1 MRLQLIVHRAARLQW
16 AVLLPWAVLLAWV
29 VPIGA
34 CGGERVIADPP
45 DVDREV
51 FETDVYPILVR
62 DCGYP
67 ACHGDRDRFFR
78 IFSPGRTRLSPTTP
92 LYDPPTLEEVDT
104 SFDRARSMLAAVS
117 DPRQSLL
124 LRKPLEASAGG
135 GAHAGLDELGRNV
148 YASEADPSWRT
159 IARWAGAALEE
170 PDAGPTED
178 AGPADAGDVGPLDAG
193 PRDADVDADL
203 DAEMVDA
210 P

>member
-1 MRLQLIVHRAARLQW
+1 MRLQLMVSRSA
-16 AVLLPWAVLLAWV
+16 LLSLALL
-29 VPIGA
+29 IGA

-45 DVDREV
+45 DVDREA

-78 IFSPGRTRLSPTTP
+78 IFSPGRTRLSPATP
-92 LYDPPTLEEVDT
+92 LYDPATLEEVDAT
-104 SFDRARSMLAAVS
+104 FDRARSMLAAVS

-148 YASEADPSWRT
+148 YASEADPSWRA

-178 AGPADAGDVGPLDAG
+178 AGPMDAGDAGPSDVGPSDGG
-193 PRDADVDADL
+193 PSDGG

>member
-1 MRLQLIVHRAARLQW
+1 
-16 AVLLPWAVLLAWV
+16 
-29 VPIGA
+29 
-34 CGGERVIADPP
+34 
-45 DVDREV
+45 VDREV

-92 LYDPPTLEEVDT
+92 LYDPPTLEEVDA

-148 YASEADPSWRT
+148 YAGEADPSWRT

-178 AGPADAGDVGPLDAG
+178 AGPMDAGDVGPSDVG
-193 PRDADVDADL
+193 PSDGGPSDGGDL